1 MNLMAGLRKTIV
13 LALSALAISHATLA
27 PAAKAQESHNWRIGI
42 ATVGTLKYAPGF
54 AHFDYVNPDAP
65 KGGTLRLSQS
75 DTFDSL
81 NPVLAKGD
89 VGIGLGDVYETLLK
103 PSLDEIS
110 SSYGLL
116 AESLNWPDDFSSVTF
131 RLRAEAKWEDGK
143 PVTPE
148 DVVFSFDKAKELS
161 PRVATYYSHVVKA
174 EKTGERDV
182 TFLFNEKNNR
192 ELPHIVGQLQIV
204 PKHWWEGTGIDGKPR
219 DISRT
224 TLEPVMGSGP
234 YKMTKVIPG
243 SRLRYERRSDYWGK
257 DLNVNRGTHN
267 FDVIEY
273 TYYSDRNVEFE
284 AFRGDETDYWAEN
297 EAKRWATAYDFP
309 AVQDGRIKR
318 EILDNDY
325 RASGVMVGFIPNM
338 RREKFRDIR
347 VRKALS
353 YAFDFE
359 QLNKTIFFG
368 QYERINSY
376 FFGSELASS
385 GLPEGRELAIL
396 NEVRDLVPPEVFT
409 QEFRNPVGGNPKSSR
424 DNLRTALTL
433 FQQAGY
439 ELRKNR
445 MVNAKTGEPFRFEIM
460 LNSPII
466 ERVALPFAQNLKKI
480 GVEVTVRPVDPS
492 QFTNRWRS
500 RDYDVIY
507 DGWGESLNP
516 GNEQAEYWGS
526 KAAATEGS
534 QNYAGIADKAVDI
547 LVSKVIFAKDR
558 AELVASVK
566 ALDRLLLHNYF
577 VVPSYTLR
585 KSRLAY
591 WDRFNRPAQLPTYS
605 VGFPDI
611 WWSKSAEKP

>member
-1 MNLMAGLRKTIV
+1 MAGLRKTIV